1 MKTNI
6 LISTIF
12 SLLLVNCEM
21 FDTTAQYSY
30 RAPESLNDGIEVGT
44 LDDVN
49 MEIRAIEDA
58 VNGILGGRY
67 SEVHSMLIY
76 KDGKLVLE
84 EYFQGHAYQWDAPYH
99 HGNLVLWNR
108 TMLHHIMSVTKSF
121 TSTCIELAV
130 DHGFID
136 NIHQSIFDYLPDH
149 QDLKT
154 GSKANI
160 TIEHLL
166 TMTSGLEWREWSAPY
181 SSPDNPCL
189 GIWYQDKDPI
199 TFILGM
205 PMLDEP
211 GQSFNY
217 SSGNTVV
224 LGEIIKNSTNM
235 SIDDF
240 STDYLFE
247 PLGIDTSHWSTR
259 YENGVIEAG
268 GSLELTPR
276 AMLKMGILFL
286 NKGVWSGQRIISEE
300 WIKKSASFFGDNRG
314 INIPGVGSGR
324 NGYSHSW
331 WTNTVSLSGKEYLM
345 FSAGGWG
352 GQEIMVIPGLNAV
365 VVFTGGNYLSK
376 TPPFKILS
384 KYVVPAMH

>member
-1 MKTNI
+1 
-6 LISTIF
+6 L
-12 SLLLVNCEM
+12 
-21 FDTTAQYSY
+21 
-30 RAPESLNDGIEVGT
+30 
-44 LDDVN
+44 
-49 MEIRAIEDA
+49 
-58 VNGILGGRY
+58 
-67 SEVHSMLIY
+67 
-76 KDGKLVLE
+76 
-84 EYFQGHAYQWDAPYH
+84 
-99 HGNLVLWNR
+99 
-108 TMLHHIMSVTKSF
+108 LHHIMSVTKSF
-121 TSTCIELAV
+121 TSTCVELAV

-181 SSPDNPCL
+181 SSPANPCL

-199 TFILGM
+199 SFILGM
-205 PMLDEP
+205 PLLDEP

-217 SSGNTVV
+217 SSGNTAV
-224 LGEIIKNSTNM
+224 LGEIIKNSTSM
-235 SIDDF
+235 SIDEF
-240 STDYLFE
+240 STTYLFE
-247 PLGIDTSHWSTR
+247 PLGIDSSNWSTR

-300 WIKKSASFFGDNRG
+300 WIKKSDSFFGDNQG

-331 WTNTVSLSGKEYLM
+331 WTNSVSLSGKKYPM

-384 KYVVPAMH
+384 KYVVPAMD